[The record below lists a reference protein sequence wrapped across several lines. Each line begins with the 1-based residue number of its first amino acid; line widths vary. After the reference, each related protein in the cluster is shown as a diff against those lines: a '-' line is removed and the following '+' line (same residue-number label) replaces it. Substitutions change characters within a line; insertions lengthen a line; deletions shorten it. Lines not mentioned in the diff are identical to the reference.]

1 MDRYVNR
8 ICTPYIW
15 KYGWPWV
22 VTYITSHGTI
32 SPGAGLGAKYKVLDS
47 YCCIG
52 TKQTVL
58 NSEDNGIKM

>member
-1 MDRYVNR
+1 ME
-8 ICTPYIW
+8 IW
-15 KYGWPWV
+15 LAMGG
-22 VTYITSHGTI
+22 YITIHGTI